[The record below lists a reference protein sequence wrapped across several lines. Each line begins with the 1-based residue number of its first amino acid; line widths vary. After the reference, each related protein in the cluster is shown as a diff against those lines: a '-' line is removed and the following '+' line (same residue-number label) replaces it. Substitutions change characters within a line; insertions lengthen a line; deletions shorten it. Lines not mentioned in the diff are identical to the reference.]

1 MAETQVGKGLT
12 VRERFRLFTPMV
24 AFITIYMALCAFNFG
39 FDVGS
44 FGGVQAM
51 QPFAMK
57 FGEWNEKKRVWAL
70 PSYLSSIM
78 TATPFIGKLIGAI
91 ACGRVA
97 ERWGRKA
104 AIMVLS
110 IISLVGV
117 TLQTSATTAAQFT
130 IGRIINFAMTGFCIV
145 VVPIYQAE
153 CAPKDLRGLINSTI
167 QMIIVFG
174 QLVSSLVNFG
184 TQHIP
189 TDASWRIPVGLQFI
203 VPVFL
208 LALLPFVPESPRW
221 LLSKDRPEKAKQSL
235 LRLRGSHASDD
246 IIQAEI
252 DGLCHATANSGK
264 GIWKEVFDVNNRR
277 RTAVAIVAMFG
288 QQITGQAFTSQYSTI
303 FYQQNGFVDQAF
315 LFTVLANVVSVV
327 GTAMTWFIVDG
338 FGRRPILLIG
348 GFLMGAFLYIVAI
361 ISTVPDPTLAAKNA
375 MVASLTLYSCMY
387 CVSWGPIS
395 YVVLGETASARV
407 KEKTSLLACCISILT
422 TFVTSFTLPYLLNP
436 PYAALGGKVGFIY
449 GSICFAFVVVTFF
462 FIPEL
467 KGRSLEEVDQLF
479 AMGIPLW
486 KFKGTKT
493 VPVEELAVEADK
505 TDDIGKAS
513 FKHVD
518 D

>member
-1 MAETQVGKGLT
+1 MAENQGDQGLT
-12 VRERFRLFTPMV
+12 LRERFRLFTPMV

-39 FDVGS
+39 FDVGN
-44 FGGVQAM
+44 FAGVQAM

-57 FGEWNEKKRVWAL
+57 FGEWNEQKHMWAL

-78 TATPFIGKLIGAI
+78 TATPFFGKLIGAI

-97 ERWGRKA
+97 ERWGRKR
-104 AIMVLS
+104 AIMILAL
-110 IISLVGV
+110 ISLVGV

-130 IGRIINFAMTGFCIV
+130 VGRIVNFAMTGFCIV

-167 QMIIVFG
+167 QMIIIFG
-174 QLVSSLVNFG
+174 QTVASLVNFG
-184 TQHIP
+184 TQHM
-189 TDASWRIPVGLQFI
+189 TSDASWLIPVGLQFV
-203 VPVFL
+203 VPVLL
-208 LALLPFVPESPRW
+208 LALLPLVPESPRW
-221 LLSKDRPEKAKQSL
+221 LLSKDRPEDAKKSL
-235 LRLRGSHASDD
+235 IRLRGQNTSEEM
-246 IIQAEI
+246 IQAEI
-252 DGLCHATANSGK
+252 DGLRHATANSGK
-264 GIWKEVFDVNNRR
+264 GTWKEVFDTHNRR
-277 RTAVAIVAMFG
+277 RTVVAIIAMFG
-288 QQITGQAFTSQYSTI
+288 QQITGQAFVNQYSTI

-315 LFTVLANVVSVV
+315 LFTLLANVAGVV
-327 GTAMTWFIVDG
+327 GTAMTWFVVDG
-338 FGRRPILLIG
+338 FGRRPILFFG

-361 ISTVPDPTLAAKNA
+361 ISTVPNPTMAAKNT
-375 MVASLTLYSCMY
+375 MVASLTLFSCMY

-395 YVVLGETASARV
+395 YVVLGESASARV

-436 PYAALGGKVGFIY
+436 PYAALGGKVGFVY

-462 FIPEL
+462 FVPEL

-479 AMGIPLW
+479 AMDIPLW

-493 VPVEELAVEADK
+493 VPVEELAAGVDRK
-505 TDDIGKAS
+505 DDSS

>member
-1 MAETQVGKGLT
+1 MSEGQEGKALT
-12 VRERFRLFTPMV
+12 ARERFRLFTPMV
-24 AFITIYMALCAFNFG
+24 TFITFYMALCAFNFG
-39 FDVGS
+39 FDVGG
-44 FGGVQAM
+44 FAGIQAM

-57 FGEWNEKKRVWAL
+57 FGEWNEQKHVWVL

-78 TATPFIGKLIGAI
+78 TATPFFGKLIGAI

-97 ERWGRKA
+97 ERWGRKK
-104 AIMVLS
+104 AIMILS

-130 IGRIINFAMTGFCIV
+130 VGRIVNFAMTGFCIV

-174 QLVSSLVNFG
+174 QTVSSLVNFG
-184 TQHIP
+184 TQHIQS
-189 TDASWRIPVGLQFI
+189 DVAWRLPVGLQFI
-203 VPVFL
+203 VPVIL
-208 LALLPFVPESPRW
+208 LALLPLVPESPRW
-221 LLSKDRPEKAKQSL
+221 LISKDRPGEAKKSL
-235 LRLRGSHASDD
+235 ERLRGSHASNEA
-246 IIQAEI
+246 IQTEI
-252 DGLCHATANSGK
+252 QGLCHATANSGK
-264 GIWKEVFDVNNRR
+264 GTWKEVFDINNRR
-277 RTAVAIVAMFG
+277 RTAVAILAMFG

-327 GTAMTWFIVDG
+327 GTAMTW
-338 FGRRPILLIG
+338 PILLVG
-348 GFLMGAFLYIVAI
+348 GFLMGAFLYIAAI
-361 ISTVPDPTLAAKNA
+361 ISTIPNPTLAAKNT

-395 YVVLGETASARV
+395 YVVLGESASARV

-422 TFVTSFTLPYLLNP
+422 TFITSFTLPYLLNP

-449 GSICFAFVVVTFF
+449 GSICFIFVVVTFF
-462 FIPEL
+462 FIPEM

-479 AMGIPLW
+479 AMGISLR

-493 VPVEELAVEADK
+493 VPVEELAVEIDKADSTK
-505 TDDIGKAS
+505 VS
-513 FKHVD
+513 LKHVD
-518 D
+518 GK